1 MEGPVRIER
10 PEAQV
15 VLVRLWRP
23 ERLNA
28 LDMELRR
35 ALARTFRDLAEDEEV
50 RVAVLAG
57 SERAFAA
64 GADLRE
70 MVDADS
76 VEMMRRATH
85 RLWQAVADF
94 PKPLIAA
101 VRGYALGG
109 GMELAMHADIV
120 VAGEGAEFGQPEVRV
135 GIMPGAGGTQRLLR
149 AVGPY
154 RAAWLVMTGER
165 ISGREAAA
173 MGLVSRLVPDAEV
186 EAEALAVAR
195 RIARMP
201 PLAVREIKEVLRLGA
216 DAPLA
221 TALALER
228 KAFQLLFSTRD
239 QKEGMRAFL
248 DKRRPEF
255 EGR

>member
-1 MEGPVRIER
+1 MSEPVRIER
-10 PEAQV
+10 PAEGV
-15 VLVRLWRP
+15 VRVRLWRP

-28 LDMELRR
+28 LNMALRR
-35 ALARTFRDLAEDEEV
+35 ALARTFRELAEDEEV
-50 RVAVLAG
+50 RAVVLAG
-57 SERAFAA
+57 TDKAFAA
-64 GADLRE
+64 GADLGE

-85 RLWQAVADF
+85 RLWQAVADA
-94 PKPLIAA
+94 PMPVIAA

-109 GMELAMHADIV
+109 GLELAMHADIII
-120 VAGEGAEFGQPEVRV
+120 AAEEAQLGQPEVRV

-154 RAAWLVMTGER
+154 RAAWLVMTGTR

-173 MGLVSRLVPDAEV
+173 MGLVSRAVPDAQV
-186 EAEALAVAR
+186 EEEALEVAR
-195 RIARMP
+195 RIAALP
-201 PLAVREIKEVLRLGA
+201 PLALREIKEVLRLGA
-216 DAPLA
+216 DAPLP

-228 KAFQLLFSTRD
+228 RAFQLLFSTRD
-239 QKEGMRAFL
+239 QEEGMRAFL
-248 DKRRPEF
+248 DKRKPRF

>member
-1 MEGPVRIER
+1 MSEPVRIER
-10 PEAQV
+10 PAEGV
-15 VLVRLWRP
+15 VRVRLWRP

-28 LDMELRR
+28 LNMALRR
-35 ALARTFRDLAEDEEV
+35 ALARTFRELAEDEGV
-50 RVAVLAG
+50 RAVVLAG
-57 SERAFAA
+57 TDKAFAA
-64 GADLRE
+64 GADLSE

-85 RLWQAVADF
+85 RLWQAVADA
-94 PKPLIAA
+94 PMPVIAA

-109 GMELAMHADIV
+109 GLELAMHADIII
-120 VAGEGAEFGQPEVRV
+120 AAEEAQLGQPEVRV

-154 RAAWLVMTGER
+154 RAAWLVMTGTR

-173 MGLVSRLVPDAEV
+173 MGLVSRAVPDAQV
-186 EAEALAVAR
+186 EEEALEVAR
-195 RIARMP
+195 RIAALP
-201 PLAVREIKEVLRLGA
+201 PLALREIKEVLRLGA
-216 DAPLA
+216 DAPLP

-228 KAFQLLFSTRD
+228 RAFQLLFSTRD
-239 QKEGMRAFL
+239 QEEGMRAFL
-248 DKRRPEF
+248 DKRRPRF

>member
-64 GADLRE
+64 GADLGE

-109 GMELAMHADIV
+109 GMELAMHADII
-120 VAGEGAEFGQPEVRV
+120 VAGENAEFGQPEVRV

-165 ISGREAAA
+165 VSGREAAA

>member
-1 MEGPVRIER
+1 MSEPVRIER
-10 PEAQV
+10 PAEGV
-15 VLVRLWRP
+15 VRVRLWRP

-28 LDMELRR
+28 LNMALRR
-35 ALARTFRDLAEDEEV
+35 ALARTFRALAEDEGV
-50 RVAVLAG
+50 RAVVLAG
-57 SERAFAA
+57 TDKAFAA
-64 GADLRE
+64 GADLSE

-85 RLWQAVADF
+85 RLWQAVADA
-94 PKPLIAA
+94 PMPVIAA

-109 GMELAMHADIV
+109 GLELAMHADIII
-120 VAGEGAEFGQPEVRV
+120 AAEEAQLGQPEVRV

-154 RAAWLVMTGER
+154 RAAWLVMTGTR

-173 MGLVSRLVPDAEV
+173 MGLVSRAVPDAQV
-186 EAEALAVAR
+186 EEEALEVAR
-195 RIARMP
+195 RIAALP
-201 PLAVREIKEVLRLGA
+201 PLALREIKEVLRLGA
-216 DAPLA
+216 DAPLP

-228 KAFQLLFSTRD
+228 RAFQLLFSTHD
-239 QKEGMRAFL
+239 QEEGMRAFL
-248 DKRRPEF
+248 DKRKPRF

>member
-10 PEAQV
+10 PEAHV

-28 LDMELRR
+28 LNMELRR
-35 ALARTFRDLAEDEEV
+35 ALARIFRELAEEEEV

-57 SERAFAA
+57 TERAFAA
-64 GADLRE
+64 GADLAE

-109 GMELAMHADIV
+109 GLELAMHADIV
-120 VAGEGAEFGQPEVRV
+120 VAGENAELGQPEVRV